1 MPVDRVKALRFAIPF
16 ILAGAVAAGIY
27 LAGPYVYERSAAE
40 VAVFFGAVGTGA
52 VTAVITGVALG
63 LHPVYAAL
71 LVTFME
77 SDMSLFI
84 SLNFDIILDIPVI
97 GKVVKKYME
106 KARRI
111 IERRRFVEGMELV
124 AIYTIMFIP
133 FYGTG
138 AITMTLVGKIL
149 GLDWREVWLTVTL
162 ASLTRSM
169 IVAYLTYAGMLTLS

>member
-1 MPVDRVKALRFAIPF
+1 MRVNWDSVVRFAIPF
-16 ILAGAVAAGIY
+16 VLAGAVAAGIY
-27 LAGPYVYERSAAE
+27 LAGPSIYERSAAE

-52 VTAVITGVALG
+52 VTAIITGVALG
-63 LHPVYAAL
+63 LHPLYAAL
-71 LVTFME
+71 LVAFME

-84 SLNFDIILDIPVI
+84 SLNFNIILDIPVI
-97 GKVVKKYME
+97 GNVVKKYME

-111 IERRRFVEGMELV
+111 IQMRRFVEGMELV

-149 GLDWREVWLTVTL
+149 GLDWRKVWLTVTL
-162 ASLTRSM
+162 ASLTRSLL
-169 IVAYLTYAGMLTLS
+169 VAYLTYAGMLTLS